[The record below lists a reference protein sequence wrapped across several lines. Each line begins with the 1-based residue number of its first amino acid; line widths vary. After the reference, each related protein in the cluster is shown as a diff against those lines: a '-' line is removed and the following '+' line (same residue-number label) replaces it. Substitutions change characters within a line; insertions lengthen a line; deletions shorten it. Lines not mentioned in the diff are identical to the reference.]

1 MVREANKLLESAN
14 HTVVQ
19 ICDLC
24 LCLPNENVLDR
35 QSTGEGK
42 SKHYKQISHG
52 ATLIFDDVS
61 IFVLT
66 STCRDPSASPCSHG
80 VRTIWRLISRS
91 I

>member
-52 ATLIFDDVS
+52 ATLIFDDV
-61 IFVLT
+61 FFRWHV
-66 STCRDPSASPCSHG
+66 
-80 VRTIWRLISRS
+80 VVVVMWW
-91 I
+91 